1 MSIVILKKKSERFK
15 LGENIS
21 GKGKNGFSLNGGRRS
36 QGWVGQDLRG
46 RHLSRTLYR
55 GLAPVGH
62 GGCCGT
68 YPKKILGQPS
78 CSANDPN
85 IIKRSTMNT
94 PAHIATTY
102 VHPTSIF
109 NFDCSGNCRTVMV
122 SVAPQVP
129 DYSIYIAA
137 KAQAA
142 MFCPDVIT
150 DGSGSQ
156 LTCYTD
162 RYIDDTYSYIGTTV
176 LNLGTTQT
184 SQSGL
189 VEEGVKYLQ
198 SPGVVNIV
206 FFKYVSSGVAAQA
219 SIINF
224 SSNTARLYSDNGDD
238 FTIILDMTGPI
249 SVNSENQLEIILD
262 STASNPIDPDPFGGN
277 AGIYPLSA
285 AGSEVSWF
293 LEYSTVLTGVKQKFI
308 PGCKVSRRIGG
319 KKRPLTPYFK
329 DMRGAETGSWF
340 NEYRVKHNNCL
351 PPPLCKAPWPTTVS
365 RKCQNNYL
373 TPQEAMAA
381 GALPPDWMN
390 CLPGTTPGKT
400 DYSFSSY

>member
-15 LGENIS
+15 LGESIS

-55 GLAPVGH
+55 GLEPVGH

-85 IIKRSTMNT
+85 IIKRSTMST

-156 LTCYTD
+156 ITCYTD
-162 RYIDDTYSYIGTTV
+162 RYIDDTYSSTTIQT
-176 LNLGTTQT
+176 LNLGVPT
-184 SQSGL
+184 
-189 VEEGVKYLQ
+189 
-198 SPGVVNIV
+198 
-206 FFKYVSSGVAAQA
+206 
-219 SIINF
+219 SIINTGLTPPPLSDPNLLLF
-224 SSNTARLYSDNGDD
+224 LGITEAIVTEVSNINFTSDIARVYGTAG
-238 FTIILDMTGPI
+238 GI
-249 SVNSENQLEIILD
+249 SVSYPLEFPNAI
-262 STASNPIDPDPFGGN
+262 SATDPPGGN
-277 AGIYPLSA
+277 FTVKIAGVPPNPAVPVPSP
-285 AGSEVSWF
+285 GEWF
-293 LEYSTVLTGVKQKFI
+293 LEYSTVVA
-308 PGCKVSRRIGG
+308 GG
-319 KKRPLTPYFK
+319 
-329 DMRGAETGSWF
+329 G
-340 NEYRVKHNNCL
+340 
-351 PPPLCKAPWPTTVS
+351 
-365 RKCQNNYL
+365 
-373 TPQEAMAA
+373 
-381 GALPPDWMN
+381 
-390 CLPGTTPGKT
+390 
-400 DYSFSSY
+400 

>member
-1 MSIVILKKKSERFK
+1 MSIVVLKKKSERFK
-15 LGENIS
+15 LGESIS

-85 IIKRSTMNT
+85 IIKRSTMST

-156 LTCYTD
+156 ITCYTD
-162 RYIDDTYSYIGTTV
+162 RYIDDTYSSTTIQT
-176 LNLGTTQT
+176 LNLGVPTNVANTT
-184 SQSGL
+184 L
-189 VEEGVKYLQ
+189 VPPTVPDTNVLLFNGIAE
-198 SPGVVNIV
+198 SIV
-206 FFKYVSSGVAAQA
+206 TAVSN
-219 SIINF
+219 INF
-224 SSNTARLYSDNGDD
+224 TSDIARVYGTVDGGISLS
-238 FTIILDMTGPI
+238 FPI
-249 SVNSENQLEIILD
+249 TFPDPI
-262 STASNPIDPDPFGGN
+262 PGIDP
-277 AGIYPLSA
+277 PLENFSVRQPEFPSA
-285 AGSEVSWF
+285 TGLTLGTSYGEWF
-293 LEYSTVLTGVKQKFI
+293 LEYSTVVAGGGTKYI
-308 PGCKVSRRIGG
+308 PGCKASRRIGG
-319 KKRPLTPYFK
+319 KKRPLTPYYK

-351 PPPLCKAPWPTTVS
+351 PPPLCKAPWPITVS

-373 TPQEAMAA
+373 TAAEAMAA